1 MQDLIHHTNECK
13 PAIDVAKLAR
23 ALRSSSASFR
33 ALVREYRSHGITE
46 RDIVAAMAASPL
58 LIDAIGRGQ

>member
-1 MQDLIHHTNECK
+1 MRDVIHRTNECK

-33 ALVREYRSHGITE
+33 ALVREYRRQGITE
-46 RDIVAAMAASPL
+46 RDIVAAMAASPHL
-58 LIDAIGRGQ
+58 VDPIGRGQ